1 MSTKANKDTRKGG
14 QYASAMAYFGGS
26 NPNLTTTEDQFRFQ
40 AYQLYDDIYH
50 NHPETFKANI
60 RGEDDEQKPI
70 YLPAAGTLVEAVS
83 RFLGVEFDFVVSSQD
98 VQASVTGAVE
108 NLDISASDVEIQQ
121 CQAAFQRLFKR
132 EQMYRKFESQ
142 KTYSL
147 VRGDAMW
154 HVVADDTKTAGRRIS
169 IYQLHPGQYM
179 PIYDPI
185 YGTDIV
191 GCHLISVV
199 NHPSDPKKQACQRQ
213 TYLYELDKDGNR
225 TGVVTSE
232 TGLYELGKW
241 DDRTAELKTK
251 MVKLKQLAE
260 LKALPPLIDSIPVY
274 HMKNSKDTNDSFGRS
289 ELAGFETLINGMN
302 QSITDEDMTLVMQGL
317 GMYWT
322 DAPPPMDD
330 EGNELSWAVGPGQV
344 VEVGA
349 GQQFGRLTGVS
360 SVAPFQEHINALESQ
375 IQKRV
380 GLSDVA
386 VGEVDVSVVESGIAL
401 KMKLAPILAH
411 NAPKEQEFMAVL
423 DNMFWDLAVKWFPSY
438 EGLSFG
444 NAVPECV
451 FGDALPIDR
460 KAVIQEVMDLLGSTP
475 PLITMD
481 MAMERISEIGYTY
494 GDNAVEELFGL
505 MARISDTLA
514 GTTQQNAEVALGS
527 DEVVVEEEQP
537 VIEE

>member
-1 MSTKANKDTRKGG
+1 MTNPNRDTRKGG
-14 QYASAMAYFGGS
+14 QYASAMAYFGGA
-26 NPNLTTTEDQFRFQ
+26 NPNLTNDRDQFRYQ

-70 YLPAAGTLVEAVS
+70 YLPAAGSLIEAVS
-83 RFLGVEFDFVVSSQD
+83 RFLGVEFDFVVTSQD
-98 VQASVTGAVE
+98 VQASITGAVE
-108 NLDISASDVEIQQ
+108 NDDITASEQEVMQ
-121 CQAAFQRLFKR
+121 CQAAFSRLFKR
-132 EQMYRKFESQ
+132 EQMYRKFQSQ

-147 VRGDAMW
+147 VRGDALW
-154 HVVADDTKTAGRRIS
+154 HVIADDTKTAGRRIS
-169 IYQLHPGQYM
+169 IHQLHPGQYM
-179 PIYDPI
+179 PIYDPV
-185 YGTDIV
+185 YGTDVV

-199 NHPSDPKKQACQRQ
+199 NHPADPKKQACQRQ
-213 TYLYELDKDGNR
+213 TYRYILDAEGKKTGGITTELGI
-225 TGVVTSE
+225 
-232 TGLYELGKW
+232 YELGKW
-241 DDRTAELKTK
+241 DDRTAENLEK
-251 MVKLKQLAE
+251 MVKIKSLVE
-260 LKALPPLIDSIPVY
+260 PTPLPPLIDSIPVY
-274 HMKNSKDTNDSFGRS
+274 HMRNSEDTNDEFGRS

-322 DAPPPMDD
+322 DAPPPVDD
-330 EGNELSWAVGPGQV
+330 NGNEVDWQVGPGQV

-360 SVAPFQEHINALESQ
+360 SVAPFQEHIQSLESH

-386 VGEVDVSVVESGIAL
+386 VGDVDVSVVESGIAL
-401 KMKLAPILAH
+401 RMKLAPILAH
-411 NAPKEQEFMAVL
+411 NAVKEQEFMAVM

-460 KAVIQEVMDLLGSTP
+460 KAIIEEVMELLGSTP
-475 PLITMD
+475 PLITME
-481 MAMERISEIGYTY
+481 MAIERISEIGYTY
-494 GDNAVEELFGL
+494 SDNAVEELFAL

-514 GTTQQNAEVALGS
+514 GTTQQNAEEALGT
-527 DEVVVEEEQP
+527 DVEVVEEDAP
-537 VIEE
+537 TTEE